1 MVCGFILA
9 RFVPRLI
16 NSPPLLYGKGGF
28 IFMVCACVNRGN
40 KMANINYEVVGQRLV
55 LSAVLDK
62 EDTYKV
68 IKNKSFFSVN
78 IYKKPEWTTGV
89 TSMTEDG
96 KHILM
101 LDYDDV
107 LKSVMLQDLT
117 NLRQEGVSAP
127 FYIFTTKER
136 KWQGDTIGNYHVICP
151 QKFVAA
157 EVVRL
162 QGFTNCDY
170 AYKTMPTRNPYRS
183 WVLRIAAKGV
193 RPKPKFLEL
202 KKYNY
207 GVRVSEPPQV
217 EVSRA
222 HVSLVH
228 KLYPNIPS
236 ISYDHLDNSTKLYL
250 NQYETLNRVS

>member
-1 MVCGFILA
+1 
-9 RFVPRLI
+9 
-16 NSPPLLYGKGGF
+16 
-28 IFMVCACVNRGN
+28 
-40 KMANINYEVVGQRLV
+40 MANINYQVVGQRLV

-107 LKSVMLQDLT
+107 LKSVMLKDLD
-117 NLRQEGVSAP
+117 NLRQEGVTAP
-127 FYIFTTKER
+127 FYIFTTKQR
-136 KWQGDTIGNYHVICP
+136 KYNGDTIGNYHVICP

-193 RPKPKFLEL
+193 RPKPKYLDMQAGMTPDRKHL
-202 KKYNY
+202 AIVY
-207 GVRVSEPPQV
+207 GN

-222 HVSLVH
+222 HIGLLY
-228 KLYPNIPS
+228 KLYPDMPKVQYKNQDK
-236 ISYDHLDNSTKLYL
+236 YRKVFL
-250 NQYETLNRVS
+250 NQYETLNRVG

>member
-1 MVCGFILA
+1 
-9 RFVPRLI
+9 
-16 NSPPLLYGKGGF
+16 
-28 IFMVCACVNRGN
+28 
-40 KMANINYEVVGQRLV
+40 MANINYEVVGQRLV

-107 LKSVMLQDLT
+107 LKSVMLRDLD

-193 RPKPKFLEL
+193 RPKPKFLNVITQQSPTSL
-202 KKYNY
+202 TPLISSIIN
-207 GVRVSEPPQV
+207 EP

-222 HVSLVH
+222 HIGLLY
-228 KLYPNIPS
+228 KLYPDMPKVQYRNQDI
-236 ISYDHLDNSTKLYL
+236 YRKVFL

>member
-1 MVCGFILA
+1 
-9 RFVPRLI
+9 
-16 NSPPLLYGKGGF
+16 
-28 IFMVCACVNRGN
+28 
-40 KMANINYEVVGQRLV
+40 MANINYEVVGQRLV

-107 LKSVMLQDLT
+107 LKSVMLKDLD

-127 FYIFTTKER
+127 FYIFTTKQR

-193 RPKPKFLEL
+193 RPKPKFLNIIGPEVFA
-202 KKYNY
+202 K
-207 GVRVSEPPQV
+207 EP
-217 EVSRA
+217 EVSSA
-222 HVSLVH
+222 HIGLIE
-228 KLYPNIPS
+228 KLYPEMPKITYRNQDQ
-236 ISYDHLDNSTKLYL
+236 YRKLYL